1 MSPEKSPLLP
11 NDQFQAAI
19 LDLDGVITRT
29 AQVHAEAWKQ
39 MFDDYLQ
46 SRDANARQFDITT
59 DYREYIDGKPRYDG
73 VRSFLES
80 RDIQIPEG
88 QPDDPP
94 DAETVCG
101 LGNRKNDLF
110 REMLQQRGVQ
120 VYQDTVDWLRA
131 WRQQGKQTA
140 VISSS
145 KNCALVLE
153 EAGLT
158 DLFDERVDGVV
169 SEELGIEGKPAPDIF
184 LKAAELLDVSPEQ
197 SVVFEDAIAG
207 VEAGRAGN
215 FGLVLGVARNSSG
228 EDLLEHGADRIIQS
242 FRELLTSSEEATA
255 GQDPEALPSALSEEG
270 DLFRHLREKTPILF
284 LDYDGTLTPIVK
296 HPEDAVLSDDM
307 RSLLRQLADRF
318 TVAIVSGRD
327 RQDVQNLVGLE
338 ELIYAGSHGF
348 DITGPDG
355 MEMQHQAGRKALPD
369 LEEAG
374 SALTSALQE
383 ISGAQVE
390 RKRFAIAVHYRNAS
404 QEDAARIKQKAEQ
417 VLKQHPRLKKSGGK
431 KIVELKPDID
441 WDKGKALLWLLDAL
455 DLDPQQVFPLYIGDD
470 LTDEDAF
477 RVLRDRGAGIL
488 VGDHGHPTLAH
499 YTLQDVRHVA
509 EFFTRLLHSGK
520 DEQS

>member
-1 MSPEKSPLLP
+1 MSPEKSPHIP
-11 NDQFQAAI
+11 NDQFQSAI

-29 AQVHAEAWKQ
+29 AQVHADAWQQ

-46 SRDANARQFDITT
+46 GRDANARPFDIET

-80 RDIQIPEG
+80 RNIRLPEG

-94 DAETVCG
+94 DAETICG

-110 REMLQQRGVQ
+110 RELLRQRGVQ
-120 VYQDTVDWLRA
+120 VYQDTVDWLRE
-131 WRQQGKQTA
+131 WRMQGKQTA

-145 KNCALVLE
+145 KNCALVLKQ
-153 EAGLT
+153 ADLT

-169 SEELGIEGKPAPDIF
+169 SEELGIAGKPAPDIF
-184 LKAAELLDVSPEQ
+184 LKAAELLHVSPEKAA
-197 SVVFEDAIAG
+197 VFEDAIAG
-207 VEAGRAGN
+207 VEAGRAGE

-228 EDLLEHGADRIIQS
+228 QDLLDHGADNVIHS
-242 FRELLTSSEEATA
+242 FRELAAPSGAESAGHDPAT
-255 GQDPEALPSALSEEG
+255 LPSALSEEN
-270 DLFRHLREKTPILF
+270 DLFRHLREKTPVIF
-284 LDYDGTLTPIVK
+284 LDYDGTLTPIVN
-296 HPEDAVLSDDM
+296 HPEDAVLSDQM
-307 RSLLRQLADRF
+307 RSLLQQLADRF

-338 ELIYAGSHGF
+338 QLIYAGSHGF
-348 DITGPDG
+348 DITGPGG
-355 MEMQHQAGRKALPD
+355 MAMQNQAGRQALPD

-374 SALTSALQE
+374 TALTSALQD
-383 ISGAQVE
+383 IPGAQVE

-404 QEDAARIKQKAEQ
+404 REDAARIKEEAERE
-417 VLKQHPRLKKSGGK
+417 LERHPRLKKSGGK

-455 DLDPQQVFPLYIGDD
+455 GLDPQQVFPLYLGDD

-499 YTLQDVRHVA
+499 STLEDVEQVA
-509 EFFTRLLHSGK
+509 QFFTRLLHSGK
-520 DEQS
+520 DARS